1 MILSKSNGIVKE
13 VTENLDKF
21 ELGIALSKIYDFLW
35 EEFCDWYIEMLKP
48 RLWNEADES
57 RETALWVLK
66 KVLIDMLKL
75 LHPFMPF
82 ITEEIFLNLSDEES
96 IMISKWPV
104 YDEAWDMKADEDKV
118 ESIKAAVRAIRN
130 IRTSMNVV
138 PSKKLGVHL
147 ISKEAEVRDVFEES
161 RVIFMSLAGANEL
174 YIEADKAN
182 VPDDA
187 VSAVIAG
194 ADIYI
199 PFEDLVDV
207 AKEKERLKKE
217 EVKLLAE
224 LDRVNNML
232 GNEKFISKA
241 PASKIEEEKEKL
253 DKYTKMLEQLREQLV
268 ALEKR

>member
-1 MILSKSNGIVKE
+1 MRS
-13 VTENLDKF
+13 
-21 ELGIALSKIYDFLW
+21 
-35 EEFCDWYIEMLKP
+35 
-48 RLWNEADES
+48 
-57 RETALWVLK
+57 
-66 KVLIDMLKL
+66 
-75 LHPFMPF
+75 
-82 ITEEIFLNLSDEES
+82 
-96 IMISKWPV
+96 
-104 YDEAWDMKADEDKV
+104 DEDKV

-138 PSKKLGVHL
+138 PSKKLSIHI
-147 ISKEAEVRDVFEES
+147 ISKDEAVRNVFEES
-161 RVIFMSLAGANEL
+161 KVMFMTLAGANEL
-174 YIEADKAN
+174 CIGSEKTN
-182 VPDDA
+182 IPDDA

-207 AKEKERLKKE
+207 EKEKERLKKE

-253 DKYTKMLEQLREQLV
+253 DKYTKMLEQLREQLIT
-268 ALEKR
+268 LEKR

>member
-1 MILSKSNGIVKE
+1 MGIKKG
-13 VTENLDKF
+13 T
-21 ELGIALSKIYDFLW
+21 YR
-35 EEFCDWYIEMLKP
+35 Y
-48 RLWNEADES
+48 
-57 RETALWVLK
+57 VLN
-66 KVLIDMLKL
+66 IILKL

-96 IMISKWPV
+96 IMISKWPA
-104 YDEAWDMKADEDKV
+104 YEETLDMKADEDKV

-138 PSKKLGVHL
+138 PSKKLGVYL
-147 ISKEAEVRDVFEES
+147 ISKDTEVSDVFKES
-161 RVIFMSLAGANEL
+161 RVIFMSLAGV
-174 YIEADKAN
+174 K
-182 VPDDA
+182 VPEDA
-187 VSAVIAG
+187 GCAVIAG
-194 ADIYI
+194 GDIYI

-207 AKEKERLKKE
+207 EKEKERLKKE
-217 EVKLLAE
+217 EVRLLAE

-253 DKYTKMLEQLREQLV
+253 DKYTKMLKQLREQLI